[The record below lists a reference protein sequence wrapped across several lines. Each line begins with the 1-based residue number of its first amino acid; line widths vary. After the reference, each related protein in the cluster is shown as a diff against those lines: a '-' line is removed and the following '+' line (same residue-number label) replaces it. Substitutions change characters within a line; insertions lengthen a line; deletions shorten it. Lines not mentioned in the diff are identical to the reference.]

1 MSWLELTEAR
11 RELALAQDKLSNSLK
26 KRNQFLDVCIVRA
39 GDYIGFVSIS
49 WMQNMYLQC
58 DLTVHTQE
66 IHKSNR
72 YIVNEAG
79 SMLEVSYEQDKNESI
94 KKMKFAPEWNF
105 GWAKI

>member
-39 GDYIGFVSIS
+39 GDYIGF
-49 WMQNMYLQC
+49 
-58 DLTVHTQE
+58 E

-94 KKMKFAPEWNF
+94 KKMKFAPE
-105 GWAKI
+105 